1 MHSIEASRQ
10 ASKAVLGT
18 DVVAGRYNE
27 HMEGCYTYY
36 DARQEAKKERRRE
49 KQKEQQ
55 QQEQQPPRNNGTVVH
70 SSIGP
75 EVVADGAAAEDEPVE
90 EEEGAGG
97 AAAAHECDSS
107 EQYRI
112 EMNKRQPASSRNYT
126 NLGYAKIRA
135 PAQVYRLLKDFWDA
149 NRHASIVERWHE
161 GQIYVN
167 HWDVP
172 SLMVPLENSTLTGGG
187 DELRQHLWDA
197 ARTTLETW
205 TGQRQVECSLYGI
218 RIYQRGALLV
228 PHVDRAPLVASAIIN
243 VDQDVDEP
251 WPLEVIGHDG
261 VSRNVTMLPGDMV
274 LYESHS
280 VLHGRPYPLQG
291 NFMANVFIH
300 FEPIGPLKGELEY
313 NGILPP
319 YIVDGT
325 PDAEHWRLQHPEGHK
340 LMSNRHGR
348 MIAEDGAEL
357 LTAHHLA
364 ADLNG
369 SRYDELVVHLDANP
383 GDVIVRDGNG
393 WTALAEAI
401 RTGHVRTVQL
411 LLERG
416 SAPNAKIG
424 PNGEAGSLLW
434 LAIEEWGENHE
445 VVQLL
450 QQWNAT
456 VVEPDP
462 GVVVEGIATS
472 SQEVLT
478 TTTNS
483 EQEGEESEID
493 EEDEEDSEEEHE
505 VEVEEEEDDDD
516 KDDEQYFEGYEEY
529 EDDEEED
536 ADDES
541 MEDGYDNDSEEDGTA
556 GAAHVP
562 IFQETAKQ
570 LLLDEDTPR
579 SQLDARSDEL

>member
-1 MHSIEASRQ
+1 MHSVEACRK
-10 ASKAVLGT
+10 ASKAVLGI
-18 DVVAGRYNE
+18 DVVAGRYRE
-27 HMEGCYTYY
+27 HMEGCYQYY
-36 DARQEAKKERRRE
+36 DARQEAKKERRK
-49 KQKEQQ
+49 KQMQQ
-55 QQEQQPPRNNGTVVH
+55 QQEQPHNNGTVVNP
-70 SSIGP
+70 SIGT
-75 EVVADGAAAEDEPVE
+75 EGAASSAAAEDEPVE
-90 EEEGAGG
+90 EAAG
-97 AAAAHECDSS
+97 AAAVHECDSS

-112 EMNKRQPASSRNYT
+112 EMNKRQPVSSRNYT
-126 NLGYAKIRA
+126 ELGYAKIRA

-228 PHVDRAPLVASAIIN
+228 PHVDRSPLVASAIIN

-261 VSRNVTMLPGDMV
+261 ISRNVTMLPGDMV

-280 VLHGRPYPLQG
+280 VLHGRPYPLRG
-291 NFMANVFIH
+291 DFMANVFIH

-340 LMSNRHGR
+340 LMSNRHRR
-348 MIAEDGAEL
+348 MIADGTEL

-364 ADLNG
+364 SDLNG
-369 SRYDELVVHLDANP
+369 SRYDELVLHLDANP
-383 GDVIVRDGNG
+383 GDVIVRDANG

-401 RTGHVRTVQL
+401 RTGNVKTVRL

-424 PNGEAGSLLW
+424 PNGEAGSMLW

-445 VVQLL
+445 VVPLL
-450 QQWNAT
+450 QHWNAT

-462 GVVVEGIATS
+462 GVVVEGIASTK
-472 SQEVLT
+472 EVMT
-478 TTTNS
+478 TPS
-483 EQEGEESEID
+483 EQEGEEDEID
-493 EEDEEDSEEEHE
+493 DEDEEDNELEDDAED
-505 VEVEEEEDDDD
+505 DDDD

-529 EDDEEED
+529 EHDEEDDEN
-536 ADDES
+536 
-541 MEDGYDNDSEEDGTA
+541 MEDGYGTDSEEDGTA

-562 IFQETAKQ
+562 IVQETASQ
-570 LLLDEDTPR
+570 LLLAEDTPR
-579 SQLDARSDEL
+579 GQLDARSDEL